1 MIKNYFST
9 EDVLFFPV
17 IKLLFKINSKL
28 IKIEICFI
36 MQKKYIDFDVAI
48 TEQEI
53 VKYLIHFHYSL
64 IDVDG
69 S

>member
-1 MIKNYFST
+1 MN
-9 EDVLFFPV
+9 FFPI
-17 IKLLFKINSKL
+17 IKLLFNINSKL

-36 MQKKYIDFDVAI
+36 IMQKKYIDFVVAI
-48 TEQEI
+48 TDQEI
-53 VKYLIHFHYSL
+53 VKYLIRFHYSL

>member
-1 MIKNYFST
+1 MN
-9 EDVLFFPV
+9 FFPI
-17 IKLLFKINSKL
+17 IKLLFNINSKL

-36 MQKKYIDFDVAI
+36 IMQKKYIDFVVAI
-48 TEQEI
+48 TDQEI